1 MVDSN
6 NADVKP
12 IIENSR
18 TLVPVRFIA
27 ESFGADVSFDDATRV
42 IGISLGG
49 KTIQMQLDSA
59 EYTVNGE
66 TKTLDVPAK
75 SVNGR
80 TLIPLRALV
89 EALGKEVFWDNR
101 GLIVISETAGLV
113 TEADTKAI
121 DFMVKYAQIY

>member
-1 MVDSN
+1 MVDAN

-12 IIENSR
+12 VIENSR

-27 ESFGADVSFDDATRV
+27 ESFGAEVTFDDATRV
-42 IGISLGG
+42 IGISLGD

-101 GLIVISETAGLV
+101 GLIVISNEAGLV
-113 TEADTKAI
+113 TEEDKEAI
-121 DFMVKYAQIY
+121 DFMVKYAEMY